1 VHEEGRSES
10 VLDSAQEEE
19 AHLNVEGVDGV
30 VLEIFVLRGIGLSI
44 LRVTVEVP
52 RERAIAA
59 EQICAKTVVQQA
71 LGRAQRC
78 QSSPERK
85 SRSLSPEASSPPSS
99 AHSSSCER
107 ERTVSAEL
115 VLSLSC
121 VTKLPPSSDSASSP
135 SSLLPTPSTAAF

>member
-78 QSSPERK
+78 RSSPERK
-85 SRSLSPEASSPPSS
+85 SRSLSPEANSPPSS

-107 ERTVSAEL
+107 ERTVSTEFI
-115 VLSLSC
+115 LSLSC
-121 VTKLPPSSDSASSP
+121 VIKLTPSSDSASSS